1 MRWGDYPE
9 LSGWAP
15 CNHKEGKRV
24 TGKKDMTTEAEDV
37 VMCFED
43 DRDPRAK
50 EPRRTPEGGKGKEI
64 DSPLEPPEGTS
75 SVDNLTLDQGD

>member
-1 MRWGDYPE
+1 
-9 LSGWAP
+9 
-15 CNHKEGKRV
+15 
-24 TGKKDMTTEAEDV
+24 MTTEAEDV